1 MNVTKLVSSIEYA
14 YATDVSVIRVSPTK
28 VKVSEHTNWTK
39 ICTKPFPN
47 LIISDKMEAKNKLWT
62 AELDFFT
69 NQSLPTHRRLVWKIG
84 FSNGQFMLLGNG
96 QRPYPIQ
103 QFTDKA
109 PENPTDNQLLE
120 VKVTYSTPR
129 IIPCII

>member
-62 AELDFFT
+62 AELDFL
-69 NQSLPTHRRLVWKIG
+69 QISLYRHIAGWYGKLDLATDSLCFSEMDRDHIPYNSSLIRHRKSYR
-84 FSNGQFMLLGNG
+84 
-96 QRPYPIQ
+96 
-103 QFTDKA
+103 
-109 PENPTDNQLLE
+109 
-120 VKVTYSTPR
+120 
-129 IIPCII
+129 